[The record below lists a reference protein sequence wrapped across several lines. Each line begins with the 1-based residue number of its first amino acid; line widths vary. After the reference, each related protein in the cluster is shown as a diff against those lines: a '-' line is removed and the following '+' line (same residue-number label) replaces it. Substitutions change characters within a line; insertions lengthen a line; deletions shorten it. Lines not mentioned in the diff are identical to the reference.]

1 MQHSFMKHCF
11 IFYVLPYTWPRFL
24 HHKTKIGLIIEGAF
38 CYRTRFYVLCFTI
51 YLTWNN
57 VLRFMHYLCKIP
69 PFCPYTIVLV
79 SFDVT
84 FSYET
89 MFYVLCFIIYLTWHK
104 IIIFGLCITF
114 AKSLPSGPR
123 LIKVNVSFDVTFLY
137 ETMFYV
143 LPSTCPNFL
152 CL

>member
-1 MQHSFMKHCF
+1 M
-11 IFYVLPYTWPRFL
+11 FYVLCITICETQSLTRRLRLKLVFDATFLHETLFYVLCFTWPRFL

-38 CYRTRFYVLCFTI
+38 CHGTRFYVLCFTI

-89 MFYVLCFIIYLTWHK
+89 MFYVLCFTIYLTQISTLLDQNCATIEGVFSHE
-104 IIIFGLCITF
+104 T
-114 AKSLPSGPR
+114 SGM
-123 LIKVNVSFDVTFLY
+123 K
-137 ETMFYV
+137 
-143 LPSTCPNFL
+143 
-152 CL
+152 